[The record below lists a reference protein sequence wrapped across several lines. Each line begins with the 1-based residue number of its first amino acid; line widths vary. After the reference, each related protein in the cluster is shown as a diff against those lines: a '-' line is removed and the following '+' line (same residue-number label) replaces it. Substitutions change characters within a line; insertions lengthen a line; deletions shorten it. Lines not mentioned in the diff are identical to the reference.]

1 MKFWSIF
8 LALML
13 ALTSFDAFAQKRFG
27 GGGSF
32 GQQSGNVQRNATPA
46 QPAQAPGQ
54 RAGQATPNQAPASRP
69 WGAMLGGLA
78 AGLGLAWLASS
89 LGLGEEFATLLLFL
103 LAGLAIMVV
112 VGLILR
118 ARAASAGRSPFAL
131 QGAGGQYTAR
141 SYQPGN
147 VGNDASA
154 RPWERSQS
162 GFGGSPAPTHGG
174 GNQGGSQGGSLI
186 GSALGGS
193 ALGGSQSWG
202 VPADFDTEG
211 FLRASKANF
220 VRIQEAWD
228 RADIAALRTLMSD
241 EMVGHIQA
249 QLAERAA
256 ERERAGAPLAQ
267 KNEVLMLEAQLLG
280 IEDRG
285 HDYMASVEFSG
296 MMREEGSAGPTPMR
310 EVWNI
315 TRPKQGPGGW
325 VVAGV
330 QAMH

>member
-8 LALML
+8 LALVL
-13 ALTSFDAFAQKRFG
+13 ALTSFDALAQKRFG

-32 GQQSGNVQRNATPA
+32 GQQSGNVQQRNAAPA
-46 QPAQAPGQ
+46 QPAQGQQAAGQ
-54 RAGQATPNQAPASRP
+54 RAGGTQTPARP

-103 LAGLAIMVV
+103 LLGVAVLAV
-112 VGLILR
+112 VGLVLR
-118 ARAASAGRSPFAL
+118 SRAAAAGRSPFAL

-162 GFGGSPAPTHGG
+162 GFGGNQAPAHG
-174 GNQGGSQGGSLI
+174 GNQGGNLI
-186 GSALGGS
+186 GAALGGA
-193 ALGGSQSWG
+193 ALGGNQSWG
-202 VPADFDTEG
+202 IPADFDTEG

-249 QLAERAA
+249 QLAERMAA
-256 ERERAGAPLAQ
+256 SERSGVAAVQ

-296 MMREEGSAGPTPMR
+296 MMREDGAAGPTPLR

-325 VVAGV
+325 LVAGV
-330 QAMH
+330 QALH

>member
-13 ALTSFDAFAQKRFG
+13 ALTSFDALAQKRFG

-32 GQQSGNVQRNATPA
+32 GQQSGNVQQRNATP
-46 QPAQAPGQ
+46 QQAPGQ
-54 RAGQATPNQAPASRP
+54 QAAGQRAGGTQTPSRP

-89 LGLGEEFATLLLFL
+89 LGLGEEFASLLMFLLLGVAI
-103 LAGLAIMVV
+103 LAV
-112 VGLILR
+112 VGLVLR
-118 ARAASAGRSPFAL
+118 SRAAAAGRSPFAM

-154 RPWERSQS
+154 RPWERNQS
-162 GFGGSPAPTHGG
+162 GFGSNNPAPAQGAQYS
-174 GNQGGSQGGSLI
+174 GNQGGSLI

-193 ALGGSQSWG
+193 QSWG
-202 VPADFDTEG
+202 IPADFDTEG

-220 VRIQEAWD
+220 VRVQEAWD

-241 EMVGHIQA
+241 EMVGHIEV
-249 QLAERAA
+249 QLAERSA
-256 ERERAGAPLAQ
+256 ERARNGAAVEQ

-285 HDYMASVEFSG
+285 IDYMASVEFSG

-325 VVAGV
+325 LVAGV
-330 QAMH
+330 QSLQ

>member
-32 GQQSGNVQRNATPA
+32 GQQSGNVQQRNATP
-46 QPAQAPGQ
+46 QQAPGQ
-54 RAGQATPNQAPASRP
+54 QAAGQRAGGTQTPSRP

-89 LGLGEEFATLLLFL
+89 LGLGEEFATLLLLL
-103 LAGLAIMVV
+103 LAGVAILAV
-112 VGLILR
+112 VGLVLR
-118 ARAASAGRSPFAL
+118 SRAAAAGRSPFAM

-162 GFGGSPAPTHGG
+162 GFGSNHPAPAQGAQYS
-174 GNQGGSQGGSLI
+174 GNQGGSLI
-186 GSALGGS
+186 GSGLGGS

-220 VRIQEAWD
+220 VRVQEAWD

-249 QLAERAA
+249 QLAERTA
-256 ERERAGAPLAQ
+256 ERERSGAPVVQ
-267 KNEVLMLEAQLLG
+267 TNEVLMLDAKLLG

-285 HDYMASVEFSG
+285 IDYMASVEFSG

-325 VVAGV
+325 LVAGV
-330 QAMH
+330 QALQ

>member
-13 ALTSFDAFAQKRFG
+13 ALTSFDALAQKRFG

-32 GQQSGNVQRNATPA
+32 GQQSGNVQQRNAAPA
-46 QPAQAPGQ
+46 QPAQGQQAAGQ
-54 RAGQATPNQAPASRP
+54 RAGGTQTPSRP

-118 ARAASAGRSPFAL
+118 ARAASSGRSPFAL

-186 GSALGGS
+186 GAALGGS